1 MSLRKAARQNGVP
14 KTTLIDRLAER
25 SGEKL
30 WRSIVLNKEE
40 EDFLM
45 ERILMMGE
53 RGFPLGKRDLR
64 HLIKNYLDRQG
75 KTTR

>member
-14 KTTLIDRLAER
+14 KTMLIDRLARR

-30 WRSIVLNKEE
+30 GRSMLNKKE

-45 ERILMMGE
+45 EKILMMGE
-53 RGFPLGKRDLR
+53 RGFPLDKRDLR
-64 HLIKNYLDRQG
+64 H
-75 KTTR
+75 